1 MISSLPANLPALR
14 EYEPMD
20 RHTSWRAGGV
30 ARFYSEPASLE
41 EVRSLLEWATAAA
54 LPLVWIGRGTNMLVD
69 DAGFPGLIASYRA
82 QAWQVEE
89 HDDRVLVRV
98 EGGAVMAGMARRLA
112 AMGLAGLE
120 WAEGLPGTVGGAVV
134 GNAGCYGGDTAT
146 MLQSV
151 ELFVDGTIERWLPS
165 QLAYSYRHSLLKG
178 DRAFDRPSPL
188 VVAATFQL
196 RRADPFMLM
205 ERMAAIA
212 AERKRKTPTGSSCGS
227 VFKNPPG
234 DSAGRLIEAAGLK
247 GRSIGAAQIS
257 SMHANYIMNRGGAT
271 ATEIQ
276 ALIALAR
283 TTVWERFG
291 VALELEVRILA

>member
-1 MISSLPANLPALR
+1 MSSSLRANLPALR
-14 EYEPMD
+14 EHEPMG

-30 ARFYSEPASLE
+30 ARFYSEPSSLE
-41 EVRSLLEWATAAA
+41 EVRSLLAWATDEG
-54 LPLVWIGRGTNMLVD
+54 LPVVWIGRGTNMLVD
-69 DAGFPGLIASYRA
+69 DQGFPGLIASYRA

-89 HDDRVLVRV
+89 QDAAVLVRV

-146 MLQSV
+146 LLQRV
-151 ELFVDGTIERWLPS
+151 ELLVDGTLEQWPPA
-165 QLAYSYRHSLLKG
+165 QLMYRYRHSLLKV
-178 DRAFDRPSPL
+178 ATPSDRPPPL
-188 VVAATFQL
+188 VVAATFRL
-196 RRADPFMLM
+196 ERADPFVLM

-276 ALIALAR
+276 ALIVLAR
-283 TTVWERFG
+283 TVVWERFG
-291 VALELEVRILA
+291 VALELEVRILS

>member
-1 MISSLPANLPALR
+1 
-14 EYEPMD
+14 MD

-30 ARFYSEPASLE
+30 ARFYSEPTSLE
-41 EVRSLLEWATAAA
+41 EACSLLDWATSGA
-54 LPLVWIGRGTNMLVD
+54 LPLVWIGRGTNMLVGD
-69 DAGFPGLIASYRA
+69 PGFPGLIASYRG

-89 HDDRVLVRV
+89 QNGVVLVRI

-146 MLQSV
+146 LLQSV
-151 ELFVDGTIERWLPS
+151 ELLVDGMTEQWLPS
-165 QLAYSYRHSLLKG
+165 QLMYSYRHSLLKG
-178 DRAFDRPSPL
+178 ARPGDQIPPL
-188 VVAATFQL
+188 VVAATFRL
-196 RRADPFMLM
+196 ERADPFMLM

-291 VALELEVRILA
+291 VALELEVRILS